1 MLIAT
6 VKWRRTVWLCAAAA
20 ICGSPCAKAP
30 DLGLYMHSVNINLEI
45 CHKTLHSIVRTGVQ
59 IINMPVDL
67 FKKNASFSYIYIY
80 IHMIAYKTE
89 KNGLCMLFIESADDT
104 E

>member
-1 MLIAT
+1 
-6 VKWRRTVWLCAAAA
+6 
-20 ICGSPCAKAP
+20 
-30 DLGLYMHSVNINLEI
+30 
-45 CHKTLHSIVRTGVQ
+45 
-59 IINMPVDL
+59 MPVDL